1 MIWMT
6 SCKAGFSKKH
16 ITINFP
22 VNLSGFAENRVASRI
37 KDSIDIRVIVWEINQ
52 EQYLW
57 INYDLIAVDD
67 LLLNELYKKINIPKE
82 RIFVSATHT
91 HSSVGG
97 CLKTDEGIFNGYE
110 YLFCKTRIEIMKSI
124 LNDTVLAVEEAFNDV
139 KHVEVNKEFGTITNV
154 CSNRNNP
161 SFKGDPSLFV
171 LEVKQKQGKKILI
184 YNFACHPTILNQMN
198 VEVSADFPG
207 VVNQKFN
214 SKGYY
219 FSMFINGS
227 AGDIST
233 RFTRKKNGTDEL
245 NRIGD
250 LIFTQIESCS
260 LDAVNMFDVQVS
272 NFIVDLST
280 KVKKNSKV
288 AEKELIMA
296 LRELE
301 QYKQN
306 KSNLEYLR
314 LYESRYE
321 GATASYYFSKYFP
334 EEICTI
340 SVNIQI
346 WKIFDM
352 FIVCVPG
359 ELFSELSNTIKKE
372 NVYFAS
378 YSNGY
383 LGYFSDENGYDNNV
397 YEALSSPF
405 KKGQSEHMIC
415 CIHKKINEMR

>member
-1 MIWMT
+1 M
-6 SCKAGFSKKH
+6 
-16 ITINFP
+16 
-22 VNLSGFAENRVASRI
+22 
-37 KDSIDIRVIVWEINQ
+37 
-52 EQYLW
+52 
-57 INYDLIAVDD
+57 
-67 LLLNELYKKINIPKE
+67 
-82 RIFVSATHT
+82 
-91 HSSVGG
+91 
-97 CLKTDEGIFNGYE
+97 
-110 YLFCKTRIEIMKSI
+110 
-124 LNDTVLAVEEAFNDV
+124 
-139 KHVEVNKEFGTITNV
+139 
-154 CSNRNNP
+154 
-161 SFKGDPSLFV
+161 
-171 LEVKQKQGKKILI
+171 
-184 YNFACHPTILNQMN
+184 
-198 VEVSADFPG
+198 
-207 VVNQKFN
+207 
-214 SKGYY
+214 
-219 FSMFINGS
+219 
-227 AGDIST
+227 
-233 RFTRKKNGTDEL
+233 RFTREKNGTEEL

-260 LDAVNMFDVQVS
+260 LDAVNVFDVQVN
-272 NFIVDLST
+272 NFSVDLST

-306 KSNLEYLR
+306 NSNLEYLR

-334 EEICTI
+334 EEICAI

-359 ELFSELSNTIKKE
+359 ELFSELSNTIKKK
-372 NVYFAS
+372 NIYFAS

-405 KKGQSEHMIC
+405 KKGQSEYMIS